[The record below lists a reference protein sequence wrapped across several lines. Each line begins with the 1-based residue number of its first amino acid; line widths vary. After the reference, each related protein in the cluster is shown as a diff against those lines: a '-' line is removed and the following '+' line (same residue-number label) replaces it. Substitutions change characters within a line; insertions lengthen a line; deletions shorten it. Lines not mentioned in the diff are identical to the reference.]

1 MLIHN
6 INEYEFS
13 FNQSN
18 NIIAILFIFYYMILY
33 ILYKVAY
40 KYNILYIYIKIYI
53 HQS

>member
-6 INEYEFS
+6 INEYEIS

-33 ILYKVAY
+33 KVAY
-40 KYNILYIYIKIYI
+40 KYNMLYI
-53 HQS
+53 